1 MGCCCPESLGDYLA
15 GPNHTLPTSGT
26 ARFSSPLSVD
36 DFIKKT
42 QYTYF
47 TREALAQV
55 ADEIAVFA
63 RGDVLTLPSGSLT
76 ALWPE
81 EGRVRPGMDANLSS
95 MALLAELRGT
105 TLLLTGDLDGRYAPY
120 IATPADILKLAHHGA
135 SADTPEDFLAAVNPG
150 LLLVSTGDR
159 NRLAAVE
166 ERFGDI
172 PACATASHGALT
184 LTFTGGG
191 YTLTTFK

>member
-1 MGCCCPESLGDYLA
+1 M
-15 GPNHTLPTSGT
+15 
-26 ARFSSPLSVD
+26 FS
-36 DFIKKT
+36 
-42 QYTYF
+42 
-47 TREALAQV
+47 
-55 ADEIAVFA
+55 

-95 MALLAELRGT
+95 MALLAQMRGT

-135 SADTPEDFLAAVNPG
+135 AADTPEDFLAAVDPG
-150 LLLVSTGDR
+150 TLLISTGDR

-172 PACATASHGALT
+172 PAYATASHGALT
-184 LTFTGGG
+184 LNFNDEG
-191 YTLTTFK
+191 YSLTTFK

>member
-1 MGCCCPESLGDYLA
+1 MWSMWRAMGYEEDYIPE
-15 GPNHTLPTSGT
+15 
-26 ARFSSPLSVD
+26 
-36 DFIKKT
+36 DFHSDEEGAN
-42 QYTYF
+42 
-47 TREALAQV
+47 RLDEAL
-55 ADEIAVFA
+55 E
-63 RGDVLTLPSGSLT
+63 R
-76 ALWPE
+76 
-81 EGRVRPGMDANLSS
+81 
-95 MALLAELRGT
+95 
-105 TLLLTGDLDGRYAPY
+105 LTGDLDGRYAPY

-135 SADTPEDFLAAVNPG
+135 AADTPEDFLAAVNPG

>member
-1 MGCCCPESLGDYLA
+1 MPEVVSLLEELA
-15 GPNHTLPTSGT
+15 RTGT
-26 ARFSSPLSVD
+26 
-36 DFIKKT
+36 
-42 QYTYF
+42 
-47 TREALAQV
+47 
-55 ADEIAVFA
+55 EIAEFS

-135 SADTPEDFLAAVNPG
+135 AADTPEDFLAAVNPG

-172 PACATASHGALT
+172 PAYATASHGALT
-184 LTFTGGG
+184 LNFNDEG
-191 YTLTTFK
+191 YSLTTFK